1 MLESERGLGP
11 RWSLKELRSFYILLK
26 AHGRQ
31 WDRLQERLPQRTD
44 AMVRALFDMHRGYL
58 ALPEASVEGFCTIM
72 RDHYASLD
80 ERQQQSQQQTV
91 KTEGSGLPRKREAE
105 ESGVSAMEEDAMK
118 PEPAKSDSNHKKKR
132 RLAKLLGCDQL
143 EQLRIRSESD
153 TDMLAPVQVVEKRQT
168 RPGKKSALPRRS
180 RVYLQGVDS
189 EARAGVA
196 MLQDTKFDLP
206 WYHWFYSYVDVDFFR
221 HNEFLDCLD
230 RMGLG
235 KITVAARPI
244 WSSVRASMGRPRRLS
259 PLFFAQEKLKLETYR
274 SVKRQL
280 DPRQQDQRC
289 FQLGV
294 LVSFSGSDGACHVV
308 LNSNTMRET
317 TVACSL
323 DNVMVLDALW
333 SGKAEVG
340 GGAHDMA
347 ATTLLRRGIGASSA
361 VASLTELKPLDPVAD
376 QYRDE
381 KLRAVLAVKSL
392 LHRKEQIVLAL
403 GSLNERVAEQQLQ
416 LHEQNGMT
424 SSLWTTPTAFSSA
437 AVQQLAWANSRDK
450 VMVQQQHAWLAV
462 NLDVTNSYLKAA
474 LLHLQSFSA
483 TNQIGA
489 SAAAHSDTG
498 YPSDAFSWANETPQ
512 APTETL
518 TVEQM
523 RWAIAFLSSSQQKA
537 ASVVAESALQVAG
550 DEMRPATLGDSANN
564 SDRRTVVSPET
575 MQLVAN
581 CVTLTSVLDRQGGA
595 APKVPPMLTQ
605 KLVERVLE
613 LLKPR
618 HEANL
623 DLYAE
628 LRTAAEAAQ
637 LQLALQP
644 RGM

>member
-1 MLESERGLGP
+1 MLESERVLGP

-31 WDRLQERLPQRTD
+31 WDKLQERLPQRTD

-58 ALPEASVEGFCTIM
+58 ALPEASAEGFCTIM

-80 ERQQQSQQQTV
+80 ELQQQSQRQTI
-91 KTEGSGLPRKREAE
+91 KTEGGGLPRKREAE
-105 ESGVSAMEEDAMK
+105 ENDVSAMGEDAMK
-118 PEPAKSDSNHKKKR
+118 PEPATIDSNHKKKR

-153 TDMLAPVQVVEKRQT
+153 TDMPAPAQAAEKRQT
-168 RPGKKSALPRRS
+168 RPGKKSVMPRRS
-180 RVYLQGVDS
+180 RVWLQGVDS

-196 MLQDTKFDLP
+196 MLQGTQFDLP

-235 KITVAARPI
+235 K
-244 WSSVRASMGRPRRLS
+244 
-259 PLFFAQEKLKLETYR
+259 
-274 SVKRQL
+274 
-280 DPRQQDQRC
+280 
-289 FQLGV
+289 
-294 LVSFSGSDGACHVV
+294 
-308 LNSNTMRET
+308 T

-323 DNVMVLDALW
+323 DNVMVLDTSW
-333 SGKAEVG
+333 SGKAEAG

-347 ATTLLRRGIGASSA
+347 ATTLLRRGIGASNV
-361 VASLTELKPLDPVAD
+361 VASLTESKPLDPVAD

-462 NLDVTNSYLKAA
+462 NLDVTNSYLQAA

-483 TNQIGA
+483 TSQIGA

-498 YPSDAFSWANETPQ
+498 YRSDAFSWGNETPQ
-512 APTETL
+512 LPTETL

-523 RWAIAFLSSSQQKA
+523 RWAIDFLSSSQQKA
-537 ASVVAESALQVAG
+537 ASVVAESAFQVAG
-550 DEMRPATLGDSANN
+550 DGMRPSTMGDSANG
-564 SDRRTVVSPET
+564 SDRRAVVSPET

-581 CVTLTSVLDRQGGA
+581 CVTLMSVLDRQGGA
-595 APKVPPMLTQ
+595 APGVPPMLTQ

-637 LQLALQP
+637 LQMALQP
-644 RGM
+644 QGM